1 MAAQYRIL
9 SGSFLLANG
18 QRKVAGDT
26 IELDDDVAA
35 TCPAHIQR
43 IEPEAAAADSSTT
56 DSPADEGGDV
66 R

>member
-9 SGSFLLANG
+9 TGSFVLANG

-35 TCPAHIQR
+35 TCPTHIQR
-43 IEPEAAAADSSTT
+43 IEPEAAAADPSPT
-56 DSPADEGGDV
+56 DLPADEAYGV